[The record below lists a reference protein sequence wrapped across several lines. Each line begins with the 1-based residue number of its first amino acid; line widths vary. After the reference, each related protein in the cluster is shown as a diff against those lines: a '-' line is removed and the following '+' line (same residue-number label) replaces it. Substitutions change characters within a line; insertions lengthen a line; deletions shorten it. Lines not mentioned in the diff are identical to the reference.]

1 MSQELKPF
9 SFTYARSSAGVSLSH
24 NLPYEP
30 HQVIWLVGNSG
41 SGKSTLLHLLK
52 GFHPEFLAG
61 NVSGHDP
68 AVFKEAMYMAQNPI
82 SQIVHERVGEEFFFT
97 LENQQ
102 ATVESMD
109 AARHWLTEFGLQDKE
124 LSATAQL
131 SHGLAQRLVLASQL
145 AAEPAWLLLDE
156 PTAFLNPAMRDEFY
170 HILKTLKQRVGM
182 VLIDHHPHAATF
194 ADICWHV
201 DAQGQIT
208 AMPVNEWMALQAQ
221 DVQQEIK
228 QPTDNW
234 CVEPLNDAFEL
245 SAHHVCIGHKK
256 NPLFSANFSL
266 KSGECAVLIGDNGS
280 GKSTL
285 FNTLAGMHRPL
296 SGEFFLKKNGVRI
309 KNTATEMAYVF
320 QHPDSH
326 FYFDTIAED
335 LSQLGVMDMDA
346 TLAQIGLPHT
356 ATRSPH
362 QLSEGQKR
370 RLTLLYPCLQSRP
383 LVLLDE
389 PTFGQDAI
397 NTLRITRLILALK
410 HAGHMVIVITHESAL
425 QHTIADQVWTIQHNA
440 LNIVRTT
447 DHASH

>member
-145 AAEPAWLLLDE
+145 AAEPA
-156 PTAFLNPAMRDEFY
+156 A
-170 HILKTLKQRVGM
+170 QR
-182 VLIDHHPHAATF
+182 
-194 ADICWHV
+194 
-201 DAQGQIT
+201 
-208 AMPVNEWMALQAQ
+208 
-221 DVQQEIK
+221 
-228 QPTDNW
+228 
-234 CVEPLNDAFEL
+234 
-245 SAHHVCIGHKK
+245 
-256 NPLFSANFSL
+256 
-266 KSGECAVLIGDNGS
+266 
-280 GKSTL
+280 
-285 FNTLAGMHRPL
+285 
-296 SGEFFLKKNGVRI
+296 
-309 KNTATEMAYVF
+309 
-320 QHPDSH
+320 
-326 FYFDTIAED
+326 
-335 LSQLGVMDMDA
+335 
-346 TLAQIGLPHT
+346 
-356 ATRSPH
+356 
-362 QLSEGQKR
+362 
-370 RLTLLYPCLQSRP
+370 
-383 LVLLDE
+383 
-389 PTFGQDAI
+389 
-397 NTLRITRLILALK
+397 
-410 HAGHMVIVITHESAL
+410 
-425 QHTIADQVWTIQHNA
+425 
-440 LNIVRTT
+440 
-447 DHASH
+447 